1 MNKHNIYSKWQRIQT
16 VLQVSG
22 MQCNLAAVIYYSRLC
37 VYLIGQTG
45 NLLAI
50 TSIKNGID

>member
-1 MNKHNIYSKWQRIQT
+1 MAKDPNSIASVRNA
-16 VLQVSG
+16 
-22 MQCNLAAVIYYSRLC
+22 MQFGCSDILRLSLYIC

-50 TSIKNGID
+50 TSIKNSIDL

>member
-1 MNKHNIYSKWQRIQT
+1 MNKNNIYSKWQRIQT
-16 VLQVSG
+16 ELQVSG
-22 MQCNLAAVIYYSRLC
+22 FGCSDILRLSLYIC